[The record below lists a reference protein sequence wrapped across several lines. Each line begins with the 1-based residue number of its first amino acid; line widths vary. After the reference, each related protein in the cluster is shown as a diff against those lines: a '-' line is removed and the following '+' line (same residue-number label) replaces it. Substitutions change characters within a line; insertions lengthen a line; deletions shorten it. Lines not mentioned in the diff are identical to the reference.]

1 MLKGNLHIKATDGTP
16 MANAMLTML
25 QGLGFNDMKAF
36 GDSTSAMSLTG
47 V

>member
-1 MLKGNLHIKATDGTP
+1 
-16 MANAMLTML
+16 ML
-25 QGLGFNDMKAF
+25 QGLGFTDMNAF